1 MPDYQIISPKRKRKQ
16 QYIAF
21 GLVYAIIVFYF
32 LTNGEKLFEYWDS
45 SWTYSTLFYMS
56 GVAIFLA
63 AAEKLP
69 DDLRKPAVQSIYGFL
84 IATPAFMLGF
94 IALQQAG
101 ILAPSARMPAY
112 LILPVFAY
120 QLCIVAASEEIIF
133 RVAIFR
139 SLYRIRWYVAY
150 IGSSLLFG
158 FFHWAAYQGDV
169 SSVFFAVVMGFI
181 FAILADQINLGVA
194 ISAHFCWNAGVMG
207 MFNFN

>member
-1 MPDYQIISPKRKRKQ
+1 MPDYEIISPKRKRKQ

-32 LTNGEKLFEYWDS
+32 LTNGERLFEYWDS
-45 SWTYSTLFYMS
+45 SWTYNTLFYMS

-69 DDLRKPAVQSIYGFL
+69 EDLRKPAVQSIYGFL

-101 ILAPSARMPAY
+101 ILFTGAKMPAH
-112 LILPVFAY
+112 LILPTFAF

-150 IGSSLLFG
+150 IGSSLVFG